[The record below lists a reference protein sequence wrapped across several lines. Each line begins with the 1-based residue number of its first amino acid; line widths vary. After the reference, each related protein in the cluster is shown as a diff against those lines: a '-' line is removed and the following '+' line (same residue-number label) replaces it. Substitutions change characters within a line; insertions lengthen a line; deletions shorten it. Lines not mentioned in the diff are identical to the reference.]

1 MGQGGDDFLPRQRT
15 DNRQYTTSDQRGGM
29 GRYVLGG
36 QKTGQKLV
44 VELGVA
50 QREPEDVRRAVD
62 RNGAGQHWRVGEG
75 TAVTGARGGRGGE
88 GTAVTGARDGRGG
101 EGTAVT
107 GARDGRGGEGTAVRG
122 ASGDGDSLLGGR
134 AGRGQRGERWIL
146 LGVDGQRSRIPQQIP
161 DSEC

>member
-15 DNRQYTTSDQRGGM
+15 DNGQCTTSDQRGGM

-36 QKTGQKLV
+36 QKTGQKLI

-50 QREPEDVRRAVD
+50 QGEPENGRRAVD
-62 RNGAGQHWRVGEG
+62 RNGAGQHWRGGEG

-88 GTAVTGARDGRGG
+88 GTAVTGARGGRGG
-101 EGTAVT
+101 EGTVVT
-107 GARDGRGGEGTAVRG
+107 GAR
-122 ASGDGDSLLGGR
+122 GDDDILLGGR
-134 AGRGQRGERWIL
+134 VGRGQRGERWIL

>member
-1 MGQGGDDFLPRQRT
+1 
-15 DNRQYTTSDQRGGM
+15 M

-88 GTAVTGARDGRGG
+88 GTAVTGAR
-101 EGTAVT
+101 
-107 GARDGRGGEGTAVRG
+107 
-122 ASGDGDSLLGGR
+122 GDGDSLLGGR

-146 LGVDGQRSRIPQQIP
+146 LGVDGQRSRIPQQNP